1 MDKNF
6 YITTPI
12 YYPSAKPHMGH
23 AYSSIIAD
31 FFARFKRI
39 DGFDVHFLTGTD
51 EHGLKIQRAAENKN
65 IEPLEFCDQISL
77 TFRDLSKTLNL
88 SNTDFIRT
96 TEERHKK
103 NVQYLWSEL
112 EKNDHIYLSKYSG
125 WYSVSDEAYYSEDE
139 IIDKNGNKIA
149 KTSGSPVEWI
159 EEESYFFN
167 LSKWQD
173 KLLDYYEKNPDFISP
188 KSRKNEVISF
198 VKGGLKDLSI
208 SRKAFSWGIEVP
220 GNSEHVIYVWLD
232 ALTNYISA
240 LNYPDTDNL
249 LFKKFW
255 PASVHLI
262 GKDILRF
269 HAVYWP
275 AFLMAAKIQLPKKIY
290 GHGWILSGEE
300 KMSKSKGNILDPLD
314 IINTYGLDPLRYY
327 LIKEVSFGNDG
338 NISQDRLEDCI
349 NSDLA
354 NNYGNLCQRVTAFVE
369 KNCSSKVPEIKNFD
383 NDDLV
388 ILNRFTNNLEI
399 IRHEIDNQNINF
411 YINFIVNALFEA
423 NKYFN
428 DQEPWKKKD
437 NKDRLNT
444 IVYTSLEIIR
454 KISFML
460 YPIIPDT
467 IERALKI
474 FDLNTDDINFESV
487 GAHDYLKAG
496 NNINKID
503 ILFKKIEKKDD

>member
-1 MDKNF
+1 MDKNY

-31 FFARFKRI
+31 FFARFKRM

-51 EHGLKIQRAAENKN
+51 EHGLKIQRAAENMN
-65 IEPLEFCDQISL
+65 IEPLEFCDQISQ
-77 TFRDLSKTLNL
+77 TFRDLSKVLNL

-103 NVQYLWSEL
+103 SVQYLWSEL
-112 EKNDHIYLSKYSG
+112 EKNDDIYLSKYSG
-125 WYSVSDEAYYSEDE
+125 WYSVSDEAFYNEDE
-139 IIDKNGNKIA
+139 IIDKDGKKVSEA
-149 KTSGSPVEWI
+149 SGSLVEWI
-159 EEESYFFN
+159 EEESYFFR
-167 LSKWQD
+167 LSKWQN
-173 KLLDYYEKNPDFISP
+173 KLLDYYEKNPEFISP
-188 KSRKNEVISF
+188 KSRKNEVVSF

-208 SRKAFSWGIEVP
+208 SRKAFSWGIKVP

-240 LNYPDTDNL
+240 LNYPNTNDS

-269 HAVYWP
+269 HSVYWP
-275 AFLMAAKIQLPKKIY
+275 AFLMAAKIPLPGRVY
-290 GHGWILSGEE
+290 GHGWILSGDE
-300 KMSKSKGNILDPLD
+300 KMSKSKGNILDPID

-354 NNYGNLCQRVTAFVE
+354 NNYGNLCQRVTAFAE
-369 KNCSSKVPEIKNFD
+369 KNCSSKIPKIKNF
-383 NDDLV
+383 NKDDLI
-388 ILNRFTNNLEI
+388 ILNNFTKNLDK
-399 IRHEIDNQNINF
+399 IRQEIDNQNINF

-437 NKDRLNT
+437 DQDRLNT
-444 IVYTSLEIIR
+444 IVYTALEIIR
-454 KISFML
+454 KVSFML
-460 YPIIPDT
+460 YPIIPDS
-467 IERALKI
+467 IDKALKI
-474 FDLNTDDINFESV
+474 FNLSTNDIDFESI
-487 GAHDYLKAG
+487 ATHDLLKSG
-496 NNINKID
+496 NDINKID
-503 ILFKKIEKKDD
+503 ILFKKIEKK

>member
-1 MDKNF
+1 MNKTF

-23 AYSSIIAD
+23 AYSSITAD

-39 DGFDVHFLTGTD
+39 DGFKVHFLTGTD
-51 EHGLKIQRAAENKN
+51 EHGLKIQRAAESKN
-65 IEPLEFCDQISL
+65 IDPQIFCDEISQ
-77 TFRDLSKTLNL
+77 TFRNLSSTLNL

-96 TEERHKK
+96 TEDRHKK
-103 NVQYLWSEL
+103 TVQYLWSQL
-112 EKNDHIYLSKYSG
+112 EKNDDIYLSKYSG
-125 WYSVSDEAYYSEDE
+125 WYSVSDEAFYTEEEISEKED
-139 IIDKNGNKIA
+139 IKIA
-149 KTSGSPVEWI
+149 TTSGSPVEWI
-159 EEESYFFN
+159 EEESYFFR

-173 KLLDYYEKNPDFISP
+173 SLLEYYENNPDFISP

-198 VKGGLKDLSI
+198 VKSGLKDLSI
-208 SRKAFSWGIEVP
+208 SRKAFSWGIKVP
-220 GNSEHVIYVWLD
+220 NNPEHVIYVWLD

-240 LNYPDTDNL
+240 LNYPNTDDD
-249 LFKKFW
+249 LFKNFW

-275 AFLMAAKIQLPKKIY
+275 AFLMAAKITLPNKVY
-290 GHGWILSGEE
+290 GHGWILSGDE

-314 IINTYGLDPLRYY
+314 IIETYGLDPLRYY

-354 NNYGNLCQRVTAFVE
+354 NNYGNLCQRVTAFAE
-369 KNCSSKVPEIKNFD
+369 KNCQSKVPDIKNFIEEDLLMLNKFSD
-383 NDDLV
+383 NMPL
-388 ILNRFTNNLEI
+388 
-399 IRHEIDNQNINF
+399 IRKEIDNQNINY
-411 YINFIVNALFEA
+411 YINFIINALFEA

-437 NKDRLNT
+437 DPQRLAT
-444 IVYTSLEIIR
+444 IIYTSLEMIR
-454 KISFML
+454 KITFML
-460 YPIIPDT
+460 YPIIPESA
-467 IERALKI
+467 IKALNI
-474 FDLNTDDINFESV
+474 FGLKEEDIDFNSIGENNF
-487 GAHDYLKAG
+487 LKSG
-496 NNINKID
+496 EIINKID
-503 ILFKKIEKKDD
+503 ILFKKIEKND

>member
-1 MDKNF
+1 MDKNY

-65 IEPLEFCDQISL
+65 VDPLDFCDQISQ

-103 NVQYLWSEL
+103 TVQYLWAEL
-112 EKNDHIYLSKYSG
+112 EKNDDIYLSKYSG
-125 WYSVSDEAYYSEDE
+125 WYSVSDEAYYNEDE
-139 IIDKNGNKIA
+139 IIDKDGKKVA
-149 KTSGSPVEWI
+149 EASGSLVEWI
-159 EEESYFFN
+159 EEESYFFR

-173 KLLDYYEKNPDFISP
+173 KLLDYYEKNIDFISP
-188 KSRKNEVISF
+188 KSRKNEVVSF

-208 SRKAFSWGIEVP
+208 SRKAFSWGIKVP
-220 GNSEHVIYVWLD
+220 DNPDHVIYVWLD

-240 LNYPDTDNL
+240 LNYPDTNDI

-275 AFLMAAKIQLPKKIY
+275 AFLMAAKIPLPHKVY

-300 KMSKSKGNILDPLD
+300 KMSKSKGNILDPID

-338 NISQDRLEDCI
+338 NISQDKLEDCI

-354 NNYGNLCQRVTAFVE
+354 NNYGNLCQRVTAFAE
-369 KNCSSKVPEIKNFD
+369 KNCFSKVPKIKNL
-383 NDDLV
+383 NNEDLV
-388 ILNRFTNNLEI
+388 MLNKFKENLEI
-399 IRHEIDNQNINF
+399 IRQEIDKQNINF
-411 YINFIVNALFEA
+411 YISFIVSALFEA

-437 NKDRLNT
+437 DKDRLNT
-444 IVYTSLEIIR
+444 IVYTSLEMIR

-460 YPIIPDT
+460 YPIIPDSVD
-467 IERALKI
+467 RALKI
-474 FDLNTDDINFESV
+474 FNLNSKDINFESI
-487 GAHDYLKAG
+487 ASHDYLKAG
-496 NNINKID
+496 SDINKID
-503 ILFKKIEKKDD
+503 ILFKKIEKKND

>member
-1 MDKNF
+1 MDKNY

-12 YYPSAKPHMGH
+12 YYPSVKPHMGH

-65 IEPLEFCDQISL
+65 IEPQEFCDQISQ
-77 TFRDLSKTLNL
+77 TFRNLSKTLNL

-103 NVQYLWSEL
+103 TVQHLWSEL
-112 EKNDHIYLSKYSG
+112 EKNDDIYLSKYTG
-125 WYSVSDEAYYSEDE
+125 WYSVSDEAFYSEDE
-139 IIDKNGNKIA
+139 IINKNGNKIA
-149 KTSGSPVEWI
+149 KVSGSVVEWI
-159 EEESYFFN
+159 EEESYFFR

-173 KLLDYYEKNPDFISP
+173 NLLDYYEKNTDFISP
-188 KSRKNEVISF
+188 KSRKNEVINF
-198 VKGGLKDLSI
+198 VKSGLKDLSI
-208 SRKAFSWGIEVP
+208 SRKAFSWGIKVP
-220 GNSEHVIYVWLD
+220 GNPDHVIYVWLD

-240 LNYPDTDNL
+240 LNYPDTNSI

-275 AFLMAAKIQLPKKIY
+275 AFLMAAQIKLPMKVY
-290 GHGWILSGEE
+290 GHGWILSGDE
-300 KMSKSKGNILDPLD
+300 KMSKSKGNILDPVD

-338 NISQDRLEDCI
+338 NISQDKLEDCI

-354 NNYGNLCQRVTAFVE
+354 NNYGNLCQRVTTFAQ
-369 KNCSSKVPEIKNFD
+369 KNCSSKVPKIKNF
-383 NDDLV
+383 NKDDLV
-388 ILNRFTNNLEI
+388 ILNRFTDNLEI
-399 IRHEIDNQNINF
+399 IRREIDHQNINF
-411 YINFIVNALFEA
+411 YITFIVNALFEA

-428 DQEPWKKKD
+428 DQEPWNKKD
-437 NKDRLNT
+437 DKDRLNT

-460 YPIIPDT
+460 YPIIPDS

-474 FDLNTDDINFESV
+474 FNINTNNIDFVSIAS
-487 GAHDYLKAG
+487 HDYLKAG
-496 NNINKID
+496 DEINKID
-503 ILFKKIEKKDD
+503 ILFKKIEKKND

>member
-1 MDKNF
+1 MDKNY

-23 AYSSIIAD
+23 AYTSIIAD

-39 DGFDVHFLTGTD
+39 DGFRVHFLTGTD
-51 EHGLKIQRAAENKN
+51 EHGLKIQRAAEKKK
-65 IEPLEFCDQISL
+65 IDTLKFCDEISQ

-103 NVQYLWSEL
+103 TVQHLWLEL
-112 EKNDHIYLSKYSG
+112 EKNDDIYLSKYSG
-125 WYSVSDEAYYSEDE
+125 WYSVSDEAFYNEEE
-139 IIDKNGNKIA
+139 IKIDDGNKIA
-149 KTSGSPVEWI
+149 VSSGSPVEWI
-159 EEESYFFN
+159 EEESYFFR

-173 KLLDYYEKNPDFISP
+173 KLLEYYKKNPDFISP
-188 KSRKNEVISF
+188 KSRKNEVVSF
-198 VKGGLKDLSI
+198 VKSGLKDLSI
-208 SRKAFSWGIEVP
+208 SRKAFSWGIKVP
-220 GNSEHVIYVWLD
+220 NNSDHVIYVWLD

-240 LNYPDTDNL
+240 LNYPDTSDD

-255 PASVHLI
+255 PATVHLI

-275 AFLMAAKIQLPKKIY
+275 AFLMAAKIPLPEKIY
-290 GHGWILSGEE
+290 GHGWILSGDE

-314 IINTYGLDPLRYY
+314 IIEKYGLDPLRYY

-354 NNYGNLCQRVTAFVE
+354 NNYGNLCQRVTAFAE
-369 KNCSSKVPEIKNFD
+369 KNCSSKIPIIKKFEKS
-383 NDDLV
+383 DLL
-388 ILNRFTNNLEI
+388 ILNKFTENLPTLRE
-399 IRHEIDNQNINF
+399 EIDKQNINF
-411 YINFIVNALFEA
+411 YIQFIVNSLFEA

-437 NKDRLNT
+437 NKERLDT

-460 YPIIPDT
+460 YPIIP
-467 IERALKI
+467 ESVEKALKI
-474 FDLNTDDINFESV
+474 FNLNPKDVTFESI
-487 GAHDYLKAG
+487 GTHDYLKTG
-496 NNINKID
+496 STINKID
-503 ILFKKIEKKDD
+503 ILFKKIEKIND

>member
-1 MDKNF
+1 MNKNF

-23 AYSSIIAD
+23 AYSSIAAD

-39 DGFDVHFLTGTD
+39 DGFNVHFLTGTD
-51 EHGLKIQRAAENKN
+51 EHGLKIQRAAESKN
-65 IEPLEFCDQISL
+65 IEPQIFCDEISK
-77 TFRDLSKTLNL
+77 TFRNLSNTLNL

-96 TEERHKK
+96 TEDRHKK
-103 NVQYLWSEL
+103 TVQYLWSQL
-112 EKNDHIYLSKYSG
+112 EKNGDIYLSKYSG
-125 WYSVSDEAYYSEDE
+125 WYSVSDEAFYTEEEISEKED
-139 IIDKNGNKIA
+139 NKIA
-149 KTSGSPVEWI
+149 TSSGSLVEWI
-159 EEESYFFN
+159 EEESYFFR

-173 KLLDYYEKNPDFISP
+173 SLLEYYENNPDFISP

-198 VKGGLKDLSI
+198 VKSGLKDLSI
-208 SRKAFSWGIEVP
+208 SRKAFSWGIKVP
-220 GNSEHVIYVWLD
+220 NNPEHVIYVWLD

-240 LNYPDTDNL
+240 LNYPNTDDD
-249 LFKKFW
+249 LFKNFW

-275 AFLMAAKIQLPKKIY
+275 AFLMAAKITLPNKVY
-290 GHGWILSGEE
+290 GHGWILSGDE

-314 IINTYGLDPLRYY
+314 IIETYGLDPLRYY

-354 NNYGNLCQRVTAFVE
+354 NNYGNLCQRVTAFAE
-369 KNCSSKVPEIKNFD
+369 KNCQSKVPDIKNFIEEDLLMLNKFSD
-383 NDDLV
+383 NMSL
-388 ILNRFTNNLEI
+388 
-399 IRHEIDNQNINF
+399 IRKEIDNQNINY
-411 YINFIVNALFEA
+411 YINFIINALFEA

-437 NKDRLNT
+437 DPQRLAT
-444 IVYTSLEIIR
+444 IIYTSLEMIR
-454 KISFML
+454 KITFML
-460 YPIIPDT
+460 YPIIPESA
-467 IERALKI
+467 IKALNI
-474 FDLNTDDINFESV
+474 FGLKEEDIDFNSIGENNF
-487 GAHDYLKAG
+487 LKSG
-496 NNINKID
+496 EIINKID
-503 ILFKKIEKKDD
+503 ILFKKIEKND